1 MSIKNDRV
9 DFEKLLN
16 GVDPVGPV
24 ADNAAG
30 STSPSNA
37 VKSVGQEQTAAVVD
51 NASSADL
58 METKLFEFN
67 YDEERKIIKRRCR
80 KTVTYIMEHI
90 MPEDMRNEPYVQNK
104 VEQDTET
111 LTGLYMQTRLNEV
124 MQRSM
129 VEQTSRGMYSAR
141 NNEVFGQLST
151 KIQEINKQ
159 IVDTEQKLRKTYV
172 DLKFEIQEKRES
184 EAAPKPT
191 TPMIGAPTG
200 QSQEGAMLVTD
211 TKVLIKRARNAHQ
224 DRFLNAKDTKAEV
237 VE

>member
-172 DLKFEIQEKRES
+172 DLKFEIQESREERREVERPVVQTITGPTAGGGVIVTS
-184 EAAPKPT
+184 PKSI
-191 TPMIGAPTG
+191 MDA
-200 QSQEGAMLVTD
+200 
-211 TKVLIKRARNAHQ
+211 ARNKKIEAYK
-224 DRFLNAKDTKAEV
+224 NAKDTKAEV